1 MSFQNGSLSNFSF
14 SIVVWILNCGC
25 AKFFNLKNDIVCNL
39 LLQIRLSICFMNL
52 YASPSSH
59 EDSFPLTFS
68 VGLMVLKCFF
78 SYLCSWLH
86 LSGDLH
92 KGGKF
97 IIKEG

>member
-14 SIVVWILNCGC
+14 SRVVWILNCSC
-25 AKFFNLKNDIVCNL
+25 AKFFNLRIDIVCNL

-52 YASPSSH
+52 YTSLSSH
-59 EDSFPLTFS
+59 EDGFPLIFS
-68 VGLMVLKCFF
+68 IGLMVLKCLF
-78 SYLCSWLH
+78 SCSWLH

-97 IIKEG
+97 IIKER